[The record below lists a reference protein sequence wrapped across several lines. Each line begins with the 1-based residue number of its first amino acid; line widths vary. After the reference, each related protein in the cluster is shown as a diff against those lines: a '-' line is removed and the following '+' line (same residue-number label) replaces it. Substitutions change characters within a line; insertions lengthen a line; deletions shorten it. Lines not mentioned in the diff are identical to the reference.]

1 MKECQRKISQKNN
14 IHKKQEGSER
24 PCCNTFSFY
33 KCIPNLLTTLR
44 LLGTPLCAWFIAQ
57 DQLVFAFWVF
67 FAVSMTDWLDG
78 YLARLWQA
86 TSKLG
91 QILDPIADK
100 FLIISVYLTLG
111 LWKYIPFW
119 LVSLVLLRDLLILL
133 SSSGIIFAT
142 KIKLDFA
149 PSLIG
154 KVSTA
159 IQMLFVGLVLARGV
173 PISSFP
179 TSSIGNNLMVLFLY
193 KVALLTI
200 LSGLTYAHVAINAFR
215 KS

>member
-1 MKECQRKISQKNN
+1 MKACQRKPIPKSD
-14 IHKKQEGSER
+14 IHKKQEHSYSFW
-24 PCCNTFSFY
+24 PNALSFY
-33 KCIPNLLTTLR
+33 KCIPNVLTILR

-57 DQLVFAFWVF
+57 DQLVFAFWIF

-100 FLIISVYLTLG
+100 FLIISVYLALG

-159 IQMLFVGLVLARGV
+159 VQMLFVGLVLVRGV
-173 PISSFP
+173 PIPSFP

-200 LSGLTYAHVAINAFR
+200 LSGLTYAHVAISAFR